1 MRDITLDNESTLLL
15 QVSDDLTVCSLD
27 VLALVLW
34 NLGSESTSLIDGTRR
49 NLVISDDTVSDT
61 DSVIV
66 VSPCWGLVDD
76 TGTCIFGDVRV
87 GNNSERSVLE
97 LRLSARILTC
107 AWRATTTHLLGE
119 VVKHWDVSPSDQILS
134 LEATDLLELGLL
146 LRVGL
151 LAASVLLVD
160 GAEQFLK
167 QDEVLSTL
175 EIVNLDVG
183 EFGVDTECQVGRQGV
198 WCGGPS

>member
-1 MRDITLDNESTLLL
+1 M
-15 QVSDDLTVCSLD
+15 
-27 VLALVLW
+27 
-34 NLGSESTSLIDGTRR
+34 
-49 NLVISDDTVSDT
+49 
-61 DSVIV
+61 
-66 VSPCWGLVDD
+66 
-76 TGTCIFGDVRV
+76 
-87 GNNSERSVLE
+87 
-97 LRLSARILTC
+97 
-107 AWRATTTHLLGE
+107 
-119 VVKHWDVSPSDQILS
+119 
-134 LEATDLLELGLL
+134 EATDLLELGLL